1 MKSINKKLK
10 KHIKENIIPAYK
22 SANKAHSVEHI
33 KNVIEY
39 AIMLA
44 RELHLNLDII
54 YTAAAYH
61 DIGILGWGC
70 RDNKASH
77 KHLRKYHHI
86 YSARAVMQSNAL
98 RDFFNIKELK
108 IISDA
113 CLDHRASNPKQPSSI
128 FGKVIADADR
138 LDGFELDV
146 LFQRCLD
153 YENFKYPNK
162 EIDEIKADIYNHIN
176 DKYSFNGYAFDS
188 LYLKITKMK
197 FEEEI
202 KRVKEVSSSRPLFE
216 QEFTKWLKD
225 KSFSFLKY

>member
-1 MKSINKKLK
+1 MKSVNEQLK
-10 KHIKENIIPAYK
+10 RHIKENIIPAYK
-22 SANKAHSVEHI
+22 SANKAHSIEHI
-33 KNVIEY
+33 KNVIDY
-39 AIMLA
+39 ALMLA
-44 RELHLNLDII
+44 EELHLNLDII

-70 RDNKASH
+70 PNSKANH

-86 YSARAVMQSNAL
+86 YSARAVMESNAL
-98 RDFFNIKELK
+98 REFFNITELK

-113 CLDHRASNPKQPSSI
+113 CLDHRASNPNQPSSI

-162 EIDEIKADIYNHIN
+162 EIDEIEDDIFAHIN
-176 DKYSFNGYAFDS
+176 DKYSFDGYAFDS
-188 LYLKITKMK
+188 IYLKITKMK
-197 FEEEI
+197 FEEQI
-202 KRVKEVSSSRPLFE
+202 QRVKEVSSSRSLFE
-216 QEFTKWLKD
+216 REFAKWFKD
-225 KSFSFLKY
+225 KSFKFS